1 MGALKV
7 KLAERKIVEHLQL
20 GGEINDTIGKE
31 LVQAFTQKVFQ
42 EANIRKI
49 CDENK
54 FTPAEVESI
63 IYFMTQELM
72 PKPAINSG
80 GLLLVTTLM
89 FMEVQRLE
97 ELFVRINHKVENDTA
112 LSDDPITNKMMY
124 IASESKE
131 TAKIVWDT
139 HAMHRGEQPF
149 PIQNVGGLKTASG
162 GCASMLI
169 LGSGTIFLVERIIN
183 TLIL

>member
-1 MGALKV
+1 MMVFLIMGALKV

-20 GGEINDTIGKE
+20 GGQINDTIGKE

-72 PKPAINSG
+72 PNLP
-80 GLLLVTTLM
+80 L
-89 FMEVQRLE
+89 
-97 ELFVRINHKVENDTA
+97 
-112 LSDDPITNKMMY
+112 
-124 IASESKE
+124 
-131 TAKIVWDT
+131 
-139 HAMHRGEQPF
+139 
-149 PIQNVGGLKTASG
+149 IQAGF
-162 GCASMLI
+162 
-169 LGSGTIFLVERIIN
+169 FL
-183 TLIL
+183 